1 MSIKIKQR
9 KPYLVKEVGEWK
21 FTFHYKERS
30 IERTFLSITS
40 ASGIFN
46 CRVGGNTHA
55 YGYLLTAARQNRLDQ
70 LQGYIVSLLIP
81 AMAMTQDQELT
92 RGVQNAIVEWQK
104 RKEAEGA
111 EKAKAVTEAEEMA
124 SQAFMES
131 VVERSQMSKKE
142 AKAASEADKAEMR
155 AILSE
160 DADKSAEQEQNEE
173 EGQ

>member
-21 FTFHYKERS
+21 FTFHYKEGS

-40 ASGIFN
+40 TSGIYSMHI
-46 CRVGGNTHA
+46 GGNTHA
-55 YGYLLTAARQNRLDQ
+55 YGYLLAAAKQGLDNQ
-70 LQGYIVSLLIP
+70 LAGYITTLFIP

-92 RGVQNAIVEWQK
+92 SGVQKAIVEWQK

-111 EKAKAVTEAEEMA
+111 EKAKAVTDSEEMA
-124 SQAFMES
+124 SAAFMES

-142 AKAASEADKAEMR
+142 AKAASEVDKELMR
-155 AILSE
+155 EVL
-160 DADKSAEQEQNEE
+160 NEK
-173 EGQ
+173 EGENGE

>member
-21 FTFHYKERS
+21 FTFHYKEGS

-40 ASGIFN
+40 TSGIYSMHI
-46 CRVGGNTHA
+46 GGNTHA
-55 YGYLLTAARQNRLDQ
+55 FGYLLAAAKQDRIDQ
-70 LQGYIVSLLIP
+70 LQGYIVSLFIP

-92 RGVQNAIVEWQK
+92 SGVQKAIVEWQK

-111 EKAKAVTEAEEMA
+111 EKAKAVTDSEEMA

-131 VVERSQMSKKE
+131 VVERSQMSKTE
-142 AKAASEADKAEMR
+142 AKADSEADKGLMR
-155 AILSE
+155 EILNEDKESE
-160 DADKSAEQEQNEE
+160 
-173 EGQ
+173 

>member
-1 MSIKIKQR
+1 MSIMKQR

-21 FTFHYKERS
+21 FTFHYKEGS

-40 ASGIFN
+40 TSGIFK

-55 YGYLLTAARQNRLDQ
+55 YGYLLAAAKQERLDQ
-70 LQGYIVSLLIP
+70 LQGYIISLFIP

-92 RGVQNAIVEWQK
+92 SGVQNAIVEWQK

-124 SQAFMES
+124 SQAFMEDIVS
-131 VVERSQMSKKE
+131 EQGMSKKE
-142 AKAASEADKAEMR
+142 LKAKREADKAEMR
-155 AILSE
+155 AILNE
-160 DADKSAEQEQNEE
+160 DK
-173 EGQ
+173 EGE

>member
-70 LQGYIVSLLIP
+70 LQGYIISLFIP

-92 RGVQNAIVEWQK
+92 SGVQKAIVEWQK

-124 SQAFMES
+124 SQAFMEDIAS
-131 VVERSQMSKKE
+131 EQGMSKKE
-142 AKAASEADKAEMR
+142 LKAKREADRELMKAA
-155 AILSE
+155 L
-160 DADKSAEQEQNEE
+160 NEK
-173 EGQ
+173 EGENGE